1 MREAHGNHSLLKS
14 LMIVLAN
21 EPIKLTSG
29 KSPIAW
35 KEQVAAIYILVGE
48 SQSILACTKY
58 NKVYGS
64 RNKGGY
70 PQQEVQMRFVP
81 AIDNHRYSVTPSM
94 KMKTIKM
101 MRRQKRTPQNLTRI
115 TMHCPSTTTS
125 SMEATKQHR
134 LSQLPSGS
142 LPTPTEH
149 YHQLSNPEHAKRHV
163 WRIRMRPSLQVHPK
177 RKGKQ
182 LCQ

>member
-1 MREAHGNHSLLKS
+1 MPNVANLEDMREAHGNHSLLKS

-70 PQQEVQMRFVP
+70 PQGVKMRFVP
-81 AIDNHRYSVTPSM
+81 AIDDQRYSDIPSM

-101 MRRQKRTPQNLTRI
+101 I
-115 TMHCPSTTTS
+115 
-125 SMEATKQHR
+125 HR
-134 LSQLPSGS
+134 
-142 LPTPTEH
+142 
-149 YHQLSNPEHAKRHV
+149 
-163 WRIRMRPSLQVHPK
+163 
-177 RKGKQ
+177 
-182 LCQ
+182 